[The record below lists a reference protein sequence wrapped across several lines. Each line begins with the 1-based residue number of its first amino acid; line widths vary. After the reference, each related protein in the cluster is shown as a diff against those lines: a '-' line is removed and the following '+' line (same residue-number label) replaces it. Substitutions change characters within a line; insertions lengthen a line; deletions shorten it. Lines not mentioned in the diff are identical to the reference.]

1 MKFSS
6 PVTSASSNK
15 NPDVTPTLKV
25 ASSNRIPTPTSA
37 PLCSASIRTT
47 SSNSASSICVE
58 ESKPLTV
65 PSWVVNVLPDAK
77 VPVTSL
83 TRKCDLGVKSGAIP

>member
-1 MKFSS
+1 M
-6 PVTSASSNK
+6 
-15 NPDVTPTLKV
+15 
-25 ASSNRIPTPTSA
+25 PTPTSV

-47 SSNSASSICVE
+47 SSNSTSNICVE

-65 PSWVVNVLPDAK
+65 PSCDVKVLLDAK
-77 VPVTSL
+77 VPVISL